1 MELPSDVKTFIEGNF
16 PLDQR
21 EEALSILSQAR
32 IEDGTVPNPR
42 LVRCA
47 AFASHGSLLQ
57 LKQLA
62 ALLAVDWR
70 DVIVAGEYEL
80 HDEVLVR
87 IRDLSLPL
95 QV

>member
-1 MELPSDVKTFIEGNF
+1 MELPGDVKTFIEGNF
-16 PLDQR
+16 PLDQQ
-21 EEALSILSQAR
+21 EEALSILSQAC
-32 IEDGTVPNPR
+32 IENGTAPNAR

-57 LKQLA
+57 LEQLA

-80 HDEVLVR
+80 YDEVLVR
-87 IRDLSLPL
+87 IRDLSQPL

>member
-1 MELPSDVKTFIEGNF
+1 MELPSDVKKFIEGNF
-16 PLDQR
+16 PPYQQ
-21 EEALSILSQAR
+21 EEALSILSQAC
-32 IEDGTVPNPR
+32 IEDGTAPNHR
-42 LVRCA
+42 LVRCG

-80 HDEVLVR
+80 HDEALVR
-87 IRDLSLPL
+87 VRDLSLPL